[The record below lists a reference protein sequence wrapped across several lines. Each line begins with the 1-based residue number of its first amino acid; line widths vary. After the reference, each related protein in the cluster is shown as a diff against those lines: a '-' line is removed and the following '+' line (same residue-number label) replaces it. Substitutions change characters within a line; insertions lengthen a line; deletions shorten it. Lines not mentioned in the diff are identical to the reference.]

1 MHFHSRAIEDMG
13 DLHFAKLPMI
23 SKMPT
28 NIHLPEEK
36 DEKVG
41 TILSEDDDDDMVKSA
56 QVIPQLPPMLVETCG
71 KCKRSSK
78 VVVAMQF
85 FGQELITF

>member
-1 MHFHSRAIEDMG
+1 
-13 DLHFAKLPMI
+13 
-23 SKMPT
+23 MPT

-56 QVIPQLPPMLVETCG
+56 QVIPQLPPMLVETGG

>member
-1 MHFHSRAIEDMG
+1 
-13 DLHFAKLPMI
+13 
-23 SKMPT
+23 MPT

-56 QVIPQLPPMLVETCG
+56 QVIPQLPPMLVETGG
-71 KCKRSSK
+71 KCK
-78 VVVAMQF
+78 VANAVPKWLLPCNF
-85 FGQELITF
+85 SGKN